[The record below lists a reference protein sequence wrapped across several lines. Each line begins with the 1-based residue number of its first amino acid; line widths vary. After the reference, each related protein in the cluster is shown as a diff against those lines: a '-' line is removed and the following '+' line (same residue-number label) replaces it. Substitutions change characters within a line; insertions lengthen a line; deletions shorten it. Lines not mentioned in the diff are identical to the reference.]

1 MVKLFLKIKSWFYM
15 QFRDIYLCDECGSEM
30 EDIGYHQAEC
40 VKCKRLWWLNYGN
53 HGCDEYKENFNNDK

>member
-1 MVKLFLKIKSWFYM
+1 M